1 MVKLKKYRSLRKYFV
16 FILTFGV
23 LVACHRNP
31 WTSTRVTG
39 TKIAIAESQPIDST
53 IDAVIQPY
61 RQHIEKDLS
70 TVLAYNPEPL
80 DKSKGKWQTNIGCFM
95 ADVTLEY
102 VNKTLAQRGLAP
114 AAICLLNHGGI
125 RAVIPQGDV
134 TARTAYEVMPF
145 ENSVVV
151 LALKGTQISAM
162 VDYLLQEKKPHPL
175 SGLTFTLHDNHAE
188 SILVQGIPL
197 DENKVYRV
205 ATSDYLSNGGDNMTF
220 FSKALETE
228 QTDYKIRNLL
238 IDYFKATDTIR
249 VNSTPRIII
258 KE

>member
-31 WTSTRVTG
+31 WTSTRITG
-39 TKIAIAESQPIDST
+39 TKIAITESQPIDST
-53 IDAVIQPY
+53 IEAVIQPY
-61 RQHIEKDLS
+61 RQHIEKDLCK
-70 TVLAYNPEPL
+70 VLAYNPEPL

-95 ADVTLEY
+95 ADITLDY
-102 VNKTLAQRGLAP
+102 VNKTLAQRGSAP
-114 AAICLLNHGGI
+114 AEICLLNHGGI

-145 ENSVVV
+145 ENSAVVV
-151 LALKGTQISAM
+151 ALKGAQIKEM
-162 VDYLLQEKKPHPL
+162 VDYIVQEKKPHPL
-175 SGLTFTLHDNHAE
+175 SGLTFTLHHNHAE
-188 SILVQGIPL
+188 SIVVQGIPL
-197 DENKVYRV
+197 DENKIYRV

-238 IDYFKATDTIR
+238 IDYFKATDTLR
-249 VNSTPRIII
+249 VNSTPRIHI